1 MQTMTQPLQP
11 PWWKEPMIWLVA
23 GLPALAVVAS
33 FITYFIAA
41 SDPDPLVNAGY
52 RKEGLAPLQD
62 TDKERRAAA
71 LKVQADLAYA
81 NGEASIKLYG
91 LLDKQ
96 PASLELLLL
105 HPTDAD
111 QDVRLLLTKIAVGR
125 YAAPALAASAGKR
138 QWILEPDDQ
147 TWRLTGSLTMPLTGT
162 LKLANDSLL
171 NPP

>member
-1 MQTMTQPLQP
+1 MTQPLQP

-23 GLPALAVVAS
+23 GLPALAVIAS

-52 RKEGLAPLQD
+52 RKVGLAPLQD
-62 TDKERRAAA
+62 TDKERRAAD
-71 LKVQADLAYA
+71 LKVQADLVYA

-96 PASLELLLL
+96 PDHLVLLLL
-105 HPTDAD
+105 HPTDAA
-111 QDVRLLLTKIAVGR
+111 QDVRLMLPKIAVGR
-125 YAAPALAASAGKR
+125 YATPALTTNAGKR
-138 QWILEPDDQ
+138 QWILEPEDQ
-147 TWRLTGSLTMPLTGT
+147 AWRLTGSLNLPLTGT

>member
-1 MQTMTQPLQP
+1 MTQHLQL

-52 RKEGLAPLQD
+52 RKEGLAPVKD
-62 TDKERRAAA
+62 TDKEQRAIAMQ
-71 LKVQADLAYA
+71 VQADLVFG

-91 LLDKQ
+91 LLEKQ

-105 HPTDAD
+105 HPTHAA
-111 QDVRLLLTKIAVGR
+111 QDVRLLLPRTTPGR
-125 YAAPALAASAGKR
+125 YSAPALDAGAGKR
-138 QWILEPDDQ
+138 QWILEPDDK
-147 TWRLTGSLTMPLTGT
+147 TWRLTGSLNLPLAGT
-162 LKLANDSLL
+162 LKLGTDSLL